1 MHFWIR
7 IKGKQTKGSVM
18 VETILILVVLIALVV
33 IFKSQL
39 ISLVGTIFEK
49 ITNEATG
56 ILRRNHR
63 IFKFGVR
70 TVGVLGG
77 QHDTECFHTHQ

>member
-1 MHFWIR
+1 MHFLTR
-7 IKGKQTKGSVM
+7 FKGKQTKGSVM

-56 ILRRNHR
+56 I
-63 IFKFGVR
+63 
-70 TVGVLGG
+70 
-77 QHDTECFHTHQ
+77 